1 MFSSKCILTLV
12 CSVLLCFW
20 LISLALPFVVILA
33 SCYASALDAGGLLTL
48 LRLPLSLMTVYI
60 PHVAAVW
67 YANPI
72 MQFTTLSNAIC
83 MLLVI
88 GFLMGS
94 HLLAVAILVQ
104 TLALLSRTSPN
115 FVHK

>member
-1 MFSSKCILTLV
+1 MFLSKCIRHTF
-12 CSVLLCFW
+12 SVLLCFW

-33 SCYASALDAGGLLTL
+33 CCYASALDAGSLLSL

-60 PHVAAVW
+60 PHVVAVW
-67 YANPI
+67 YACNASMHVMI
-72 MQFTTLSNAIC
+72 LSNAIC

-94 HLLAVAILVQ
+94 HLLAVAILVPS
-104 TLALLSRTSPN
+104 LALLSRTSPN
-115 FVHK
+115 FAHK